1 MILHNDT
8 KLISQTIR
16 ATSDYLKITPTY
28 VEKDYWITRTLKLLS
43 ESDYANSAVF
53 KGGTSLSKG
62 YGLIDRFS
70 EDVDV
75 AIIGNTFLSGN
86 QIKSLIR
93 DVEKAMTVGLS
104 EIEMVGVSS
113 KGSRFRKS
121 VFEYPTMD
129 KASHRGKLIV
139 EVNSFANPF
148 PYEKLVIK
156 SFITEFL
163 EQTERESII
172 TEYDL
177 GSFQLNV
184 LHKNQ
189 TLLEKLVSLIRFS
202 YDTNPVVSIA
212 SKIRH
217 FYDLYYLL
225 TDSECRDFVNSEEFK
240 LKFYDILQHDKDAF
254 DVPKDWAS
262 KNLSD
267 SPLISDFN
275 NLWQQLKS
283 TYTKELSALS
293 FTPIP
298 MEKLVS
304 QKVKELLRQ
313 IKE

>member
-1 MILHNDT
+1 M
-8 KLISQTIR
+8 
-16 ATSDYLKITPTY
+16 
-28 VEKDYWITRTLKLLS
+28 
-43 ESDYANSAVF
+43 
-53 KGGTSLSKG
+53 
-62 YGLIDRFS
+62 
-70 EDVDV
+70 
-75 AIIGNTFLSGN
+75 
-86 QIKSLIR
+86 
-93 DVEKAMTVGLS
+93 
-104 EIEMVGVSS
+104 
-113 KGSRFRKS
+113 
-121 VFEYPTMD
+121 
-129 KASHRGKLIV
+129 
-139 EVNSFANPF
+139 
-148 PYEKLVIK
+148 
-156 SFITEFL
+156 
-163 EQTERESII
+163 
-172 TEYDL
+172 
-177 GSFQLNV
+177 
-184 LHKNQ
+184 
-189 TLLEKLVSLIRFS
+189 VSLIRFS

-267 SPLISDFN
+267 SPLISDFD

-304 QKVKELLRQ
+304 QKVKELLQQ